1 MARINKFLN
10 FLQKNPLLTKN
21 GLRLLIPLICVLW
34 VIQILNKI
42 TFCGVIVVSFAMWIL
57 RKSTCFG
64 RSVTKNAKKFANV
77 ALICYLCMRF

>member
-34 VIQILNKI
+34 VMQILNKN
-42 TFCGVIVVSFAMWIL
+42 
-57 RKSTCFG
+57 CFLWG
-64 RSVTKNAKKFANV
+64 DYWLVCNVGIAKIDMFWKRCNKNAKKFANV
-77 ALICYLCMRF
+77 APICYLCMRF